1 MLNNL
6 FLPLRVVC
14 RCKIMSH
21 SIENFKIF
29 KKIFLVIMSLGLE
42 TEDQVKSESDK
53 RVSNNS

>member
-6 FLPLRVVC
+6 FLPLLVVC

-21 SIENFKIF
+21 SIENLKIF
-29 KKIFLVIMSLGLE
+29 QNIFLAIMSLGLE

-53 RVSNNS
+53 LVSNN

>member
-6 FLPLRVVC
+6 FLPLLVVC

-21 SIENFKIF
+21 SIEKLKIF
-29 KKIFLVIMSLGLE
+29 KNRFLAIMSLGLE

-53 RVSNNS
+53 LVSNN